1 MFERNPILDV
11 PLNQVLKAEI
21 ALCLQQML
29 RVYTIGNLVELWQDP
44 RDQRRIEQLFD
55 TPDQAGH
62 AVSVCAAWLGF
73 ETFIMG
79 KPLTDPWRSGD
90 ITLPEA
96 DLTDPTELDG

>member
-1 MFERNPILDV
+1 MFDRNPILDV

-55 TPDQAGH
+55 TPEQAGH
-62 AVSVCAAWLGF
+62 AVSVCAAWLGYD
-73 ETFIMG
+73 TFVMS
-79 KPLTDPWRSGD
+79 KPKTDPWLSGT
-90 ITLPEA
+90 ITLPRSE
-96 DLTDPTELDG
+96 TGEPSELDG